1 MSKPKENSTVW
12 IYHELQESALCG
24 QHCLNNLLQDP
35 VFTAPELA
43 DIAHNLDAEEQSY
56 MLEKGAHTRD
66 ALKYLAESSGNV
78 DASGNFS
85 IQVLKVA
92 LQSFGLELEP
102 WSLDKGDP
110 CSETGFIV
118 NRSSHWFALRK
129 INGHWWDLNSTST
142 APQYISNFYLA
153 AFLSQL
159 TQDGY
164 SVFAAKGV
172 FVEKRPFGMTSQQYW
187 HKEIDILPR
196 NAVPEKPAPFQG
208 VGRKLGGT
216 NSTTEP
222 SKSSN
227 EPMDDD
233 LALAIALSMSS
244 SESSTS
250 SSHPQ
255 KATSTMSEKELMRQ
269 KRLAALE
276 GRK

>member
-1 MSKPKENSTVW
+1 
-12 IYHELQESALCG
+12 
-24 QHCLNNLLQDP
+24 
-35 VFTAPELA
+35 
-43 DIAHNLDAEEQSY
+43 
-56 MLEKGAHTRD
+56 
-66 ALKYLAESSGNV
+66 
-78 DASGNFS
+78 
-85 IQVLKVA
+85 
-92 LQSFGLELEP
+92 
-102 WSLDKGDP
+102 
-110 CSETGFIV
+110 
-118 NRSSHWFALRK
+118 
-129 INGHWWDLNSTST
+129 
-142 APQYISNFYLA
+142 
-153 AFLSQL
+153 
-159 TQDGY
+159 
-164 SVFAAKGV
+164 
-172 FVEKRPFGMTSQQYW
+172 MTSQQYW

-250 SSHPQ
+250 SSQPQ